1 MITKLLQPGKILLFI
16 YGFYLAIFASP
27 PDYLQGEVVRIMYVH
42 VPSAWM
48 ALVIYSM
55 MAVSSAI
62 FLIWVVPIASE
73 IAKASSFIGAN
84 FCFIALVTGSLWG
97 KPTWGAWWVWDARLT
112 SMLILFFFYLGYI
125 LLSNSLSLRPEAKA
139 PAVLAV
145 VGFVN
150 VPIVKFSVDLW
161 SSLHQPAS
169 ILKLSGPSI
178 HMSMLKPLFTMIIA
192 CFFYYL
198 WIVSVKIENSI
209 IEQKISRLQKGNY

>member
-1 MITKLLQPGKILLFI
+1 M
-16 YGFYLAIFASP
+16 
-27 PDYLQGEVVRIMYVH
+27 
-42 VPSAWM
+42 
-48 ALVIYSM
+48 
-55 MAVSSAI
+55 
-62 FLIWVVPIASE
+62 
-73 IAKASSFIGAN
+73 
-84 FCFIALVTGSLWG
+84 
-97 KPTWGAWWVWDARLT
+97 
-112 SMLILFFFYLGYI
+112 
-125 LLSNSLSLRPEAKA
+125 SLRPEAKA